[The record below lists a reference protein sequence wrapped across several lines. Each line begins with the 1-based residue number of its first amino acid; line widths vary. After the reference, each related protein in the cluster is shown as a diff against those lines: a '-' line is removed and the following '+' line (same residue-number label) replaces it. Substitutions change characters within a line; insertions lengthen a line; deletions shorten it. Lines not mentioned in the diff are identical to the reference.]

1 MKLQLLFILIFCLT
15 SSSFS
20 KEKRFE
26 VRTLEDCNIY
36 IKNNPNDSL
45 GYFIRADLLWNTNKE
60 LALSD
65 LETAKK
71 KNKDSCPID
80 FITINE
86 NWRDYSYAYY
96 EIADRLYSKWA
107 RPSKLLDDATKR
119 RIGTQALHCIDRAIS
134 FNSDEQRFHQL
145 RAEIYEEMLNDIKSA
160 IKEYDML
167 IELAPIIERR
177 SKWYSNLSN
186 EWYYN
191 YYFKLRKELKVKIKD
206 YVGAK
211 SDYLALHQKFPN
223 NPDYLWELGNMESL
237 LKNYS
242 MAEAYYSQAIEKSK
256 YDEIDRYYQRAR
268 LRIEMKNYKGAL
280 EDYDKVF
287 AIDSRRRSSNQYYE
301 RANAKRFLKDYSGAL
316 KDYDESLLSYS
327 PNKHYPSDAYHFY
340 DRGRTKFLL
349 KDFKGAYEDCTKAIQ
364 INSALG
370 IFYQARA
377 YAAIQMNDYQ
387 AAKMD
392 LLLASDL
399 LPENKEIQTDLEVL
413 EILLRDS
420 R

>member
-1 MKLQLLFILIFCLT
+1 MKFGFLFILFFFLTNGIF
-15 SSSFS
+15 SQ
-20 KEKRFE
+20 EKRFE
-26 VRTLEDCNIY
+26 IRTLEDCNIY

-45 GYFIRADLLWNTNKE
+45 GYFIRADLIWNKNRE

-71 KNKDSCPID
+71 KNQDSCPID

-96 EIADRLYSKWA
+96 EIADRLYSQWA
-107 RPSKLLDDATKR
+107 RPSKLLNDATKR
-119 RIGTQALHCIDRAIS
+119 RIGNQAMRCIDRAIS
-134 FNSDEQRFHQL
+134 FNSDEQGFHQL
-145 RAEIYEEMLNDIKSA
+145 KAKIYEEMLNDIKSA

-186 EWYYN
+186 EWYFN

-206 YVGAK
+206 YAGAK
-211 SDYLALHQKFPN
+211 SDYLALHQKLPN
-223 NPDYLWELGNMESL
+223 NPDYLWELGNLESL
-237 LKNYS
+237 LKNYDA
-242 MAEAYYSQAIEKSK
+242 AEAYYSQAIEKRN
-256 YDEIDRYYQRAR
+256 YEGVDNYYPRAR
-268 LRIEMKNYKGAL
+268 LRIEMKNYNGAL
-280 EDYDKVF
+280 EDYNKALSIF
-287 AIDSRRRSSNQYYE
+287 RSSNHYYE
-301 RANAKRFLKDYSGAL
+301 RANAKRLLKDYVGAL
-316 KDYDESLLSYS
+316 KDYDESLLSHP
-327 PNKHYPSDAYHFY
+327 PNKYDQSDSYYLY
-340 DRGRTKFLL
+340 DRGKTKFLL
-349 KDFKGAYEDCTKAIQ
+349 KDYKGAYEDYTKAIQ

-377 YAAIQMNDYQ
+377 YVSIQVNNYK
-387 AAKMD
+387 AAKID

-420 R
+420 K